1 MRGLSRFAWV
11 VIAVA
16 IIVVVVAAVAAVTYK
31 PSTTKA
37 PLIFYTWW
45 ATEGKVAL
53 NHLIPAFEN
62 QYHLNVTP
70 TIVPGAGG
78 TNAKQY

>member
-1 MRGLSRFAWV
+1 M
-11 VIAVA
+11 A
-16 IIVVVVAAVAAVTYK
+16 IIVVVAAVVAVTYK
-31 PSTTKA
+31 PSTSSVQAAKA

-45 ATEGKVAL
+45 ATTGKVAL